1 MLEIRVN
8 QDRPRRPMIYFPNCL
23 AGSLV
28 AFDSNSRRLE
38 ALNHIKA
45 FTRSMSA
52 KVLWYRND
60 NEPAVDTYAQFGSR
74 TQTVR
79 YHRVHHAMLPL
90 TMSYI
95 MITHSTN
102 TIQAQTVLES
112 QFQYLR
118 VQSGI
123 VRGYA
128 AFHPAPG
135 GRRAVNL
142 IYHQQQV

>member
-1 MLEIRVN
+1 
-8 QDRPRRPMIYFPNCL
+8 MIYFPTCL

-28 AFDSNSRRLE
+28 AFDFNSRRLE

-60 NEPAVDTYAQFGSR
+60 NERAVDTYAQFGSR

-79 YHRVHHAMLPL
+79 YHGVHHAVPPL
-90 TMSYI
+90 IMSYI

-123 VRGYA
+123 VRG
-128 AFHPAPG
+128 
-135 GRRAVNL
+135 
-142 IYHQQQV
+142 